1 MNRHLRR
8 SYFKKLKIF
17 LDLDGVVAD
26 FYTLLAEWFE
36 VQHWKEIKTREEI
49 LERLKGSS
57 FFS

>member
-36 VQHWKEIKTREEI
+36 VQHWKDIKTREEV
-49 LERLKGSS
+49 LERLKG
-57 FFS
+57 